1 MAVQTTTNRI
11 THTGNGTTTVFPY
24 NFRVLAADHLKVYVS
39 EVLLV
44 LGTDYTLSGI
54 GNSSGGSVT
63 FVAPPANAAAVVFVR
78 EVPLTQ
84 LVTTENNE
92 TIFSQ
97 VFDDALDKLTMIT
110 QQLNAITGRSIYL
123 AENDPTTGAMVLPL
137 QAARANKYL
146 RFDANGLPTAVDS
159 QIDEQYY
166 GALTADPTTRPDGS
180 ARLTGDLYYNSSTGF
195 FRVFNGT
202 GWANSIA
209 PASLTLVNYA
219 ETAATAKTTFTISG
233 GYTAGTVFVYLNGV
247 LLQPSEYT
255 ASNGTTVVLAAT
267 CAIGDDF
274 RCVGFSPLSVADT
287 LARSSNLSDL
297 PSVSTA
303 RTNLGL
309 GSAATL
315 DAGTAA
321 NNLVQ
326 LDGTAKLPAVDG
338 SQLTGISAPS
348 SGRLLRAPQIRTTG
362 TSYTT
367 PADCNTIYVEAVGGG
382 GGGGSGSGGADAD
395 DSSGG
400 AGGGAGAYAAKYF
413 TVSPS
418 TSYTYA
424 IGAGGTAGSGAGG
437 NGGNTTFTVGAT
449 TVTAGGGGGGGTG
462 SFGNSSS
469 GGSGGTG
476 TNGDLNIRGSGGGA
490 GTAASGTGQTNSGMH
505 GGHGGSSFFGG
516 GGRGS
521 HNTNGQAGE
530 SGGGGSGG
538 HADSSGTLSGGAG
551 GAGLIRI
558 WEYA

>member
-24 NFRVLAADHLKVYVS
+24 NFRVLAADHLKVYVAG
-39 EVLLV
+39 VLQV
-44 LGTDYTLSGI
+44 IGTDYTLSGI

-63 FVAPPANAAAVVFVR
+63 FLAPPANAVAVLFVR

-123 AENDPTTGAMVLPL
+123 AENDPTTGAMVLPSL
-137 QAARANKYL
+137 TARANKYL

-166 GALTADPTTRPDGS
+166 GAATADPSTRPDGS
-180 ARLTGDLYYNSSTGF
+180 ARQTGDLYFNSSTGF

-219 ETAATAKTTFTISG
+219 ETAATAKTTFTITG

-247 LLQPSEYT
+247 LLQPSEFT
-255 ASNGTTVVLAAT
+255 ASNGTTVVLTAA

-297 PSVSTA
+297 PSASTA

-309 GSAATL
+309 GTAATQNV
-315 DAGTAA
+315 GTAA
-321 NNLVQ
+321 SNVVQ
-326 LDGTAKLPAVDG
+326 LDGSARLPAVDG
-338 SQLTGISAPS
+338 SQLTNLSVSA
-348 SGRLLRAPQIRTTG
+348 SGRLLRAPQTLTTG

-367 PADCNTIYVEAVGGG
+367 PSGCNAIYVELVG
-382 GGGGSGSGGADAD
+382 
-395 DSSGG
+395 GG
-400 AGGGAGAYAAKYF
+400 AGGASALSTRSGAGGGGGAYAAKYF

-418 TSYTYA
+418 TAYVYA
-424 IGAGGTAGSGAGG
+424 IGAGGGAGF
-437 NGGNTTFTVGAT
+437 NGGNTTFTVGGT
-449 TVTAGGGGGGGTG
+449 TVTAGGGVSGGVGGTA
-462 SFGNSSS
+462 
-469 GGSGGTG
+469 
-476 TNGDLNIRGSGGGA
+476 TNGDINVSGGVA
-490 GTAASGTGQTNSGMH
+490 GPSSNTSGSN
-505 GGHGGSSFFGG
+505 
-516 GGRGS
+516 
-521 HNTNGQAGE
+521 
-530 SGGGGSGG
+530 
-538 HADSSGTLSGGAG
+538 GGAG
-551 GAGLIRI
+551 GGSFFGSGGPGGTPSNNPPTVNVYGAGGGGPAYNASNIAAGFQGVIRI
-558 WEYA
+558 WEFA